1 MYSSILSAVIMG
13 VEALPIQVEADVSDG
28 LPMFIMVGHVSSQV
42 KEAQDRV
49 RTALR
54 NSGIALPPKRIT
66 INLAPGD
73 VKKDGSGFDLPVATS
88 ILIAAEKIPIDCMKK
103 TMVVGELGLD
113 GRLRGV
119 AGVLPIVIK
128 AKELGCNTCIVPRDN
143 YHEGNVVNGIKV
155 VPINTIEEMVD
166 YCSHKTIPISP
177 PSPYATTPAAME
189 IDFAD
194 VHGQEG
200 VKRAAMIAAAG
211 FHNLLMIGPPGSGK
225 TMIAKR
231 IPTILPPLSRDEA
244 LEVTKIYSVAG
255 LLPPNTALIKER
267 PFRAPH
273 YSISMQALIGGGR
286 VPRPGEVS
294 LAHRS
299 VLFIDELAEM
309 PKRELEAL
317 RQPLED
323 KEVTISR
330 VYGSVRFPAS
340 FLLVTAMNPCACG
353 HYPDLNKCTCTATS
367 LARYANGL
375 SRPFLDRLDICVEVP
390 AVSYED
396 ITGEGKGKANEK
408 LKKINDKKPCLTS
421 AQMCEMVMKAHAVQ
435 EERYRGTN
443 IAFNAELS
451 SSLID
456 KYCPVEEA
464 GQKLLELVF
473 RKMDL
478 STRGYHRIIKTAR
491 TIADM
496 EGCVN
501 INEEHISEAI
511 CYRNPDKDF
520 WRT

>member
-1 MYSSILSAVIMG
+1 MFSSILSAVIMG

-73 VKKDGSGFDLPVATS
+73 VRKDGSGFDLPVATS
-88 ILIAAEKIPIDCMKK
+88 ILMAAEKIPLDCMKE
-103 TMVVGELGLD
+103 TMIVGELGLD
-113 GRLRGV
+113 GHLRGV
-119 AGVLPIVIK
+119 VGVLPIALK
-128 AKELGCNTCIVPRDN
+128 AKELGCSICVVPRDN
-143 YHEGNVVNGIKV
+143 YHEGNVVEGITII
-155 VPINTIEEMVD
+155 PINSIAELVD
-166 YCSHKTIPISP
+166 YCNNKIIPTPPASP
-177 PSPYATTPAAME
+177 FVDEQEAME
-189 IDFAD
+189 VDFAD

-200 VKRAAMIAAAG
+200 VKRAAVIAAAG
-211 FHNLLMIGPPGSGK
+211 FHNMLMIGPPGSGK

-231 IPTILPPLSRDEA
+231 IPTILPALTRKEA

-255 LLPPNTALIKER
+255 LLPPNTALINKR

-273 YSISMQALIGGGR
+273 HSISMQALVGGGR

-299 VLFIDELAEM
+299 VLFVDELSEM

-340 FLLVTAMNPCACG
+340 FLLVSAMNPCACG
-353 HYPDLNKCTCTATS
+353 HYPDLNKCTCSATS
-367 LARYANGL
+367 LARYASGL
-375 SRPFLDRLDICVEVP
+375 SRPLLDRLDICVEVP
-390 AVSYED
+390 AVSYAD
-396 ITGEGKGKANEK
+396 IARKEGDKENEK
-408 LKKINDKKPCLTS
+408 KNKPSLSS
-421 AQMCEMVMKAHAVQ
+421 ATMRKMVAKAHAIQ
-435 EERYRGTN
+435 AERYRGTP
-443 IAFNAELS
+443 ITFNAELT
-451 SSLID
+451 SSLIE
-456 KYCPVEEA
+456 KYCPIEEA

-491 TIADM
+491 TIADL
-496 EGCVN
+496 EGCTR
-501 INEEHISEAI
+501 ISEEHISEAV
-511 CYRNPDKDF
+511 CYRNPDKNF
-520 WRT
+520 WRM